1 MVKKLSTIQFLLISL
16 YAYLQ
21 PSNTGFAGCV
31 DEGEGSM
38 VFSSLFPKLPMDTSI
53 SRGLPASSRSHAP
66 ASWHISMNLLVPR
79 YLWRG
84 RSRVIAFIIFKSL
97 LISVSIHCFFFFSFF
112 AYALRFSCIFQIKLS
127 FQSILLVTFSLGSI
141 VLHLP

>member
-1 MVKKLSTIQFLLISL
+1 MVKKLFTIQFLLISL

-97 LISVSIHCFFFFSFF
+97 LISVSIHLFF
-112 AYALRFSCIFQIKLS
+112 YALRFSFIFQIKLS